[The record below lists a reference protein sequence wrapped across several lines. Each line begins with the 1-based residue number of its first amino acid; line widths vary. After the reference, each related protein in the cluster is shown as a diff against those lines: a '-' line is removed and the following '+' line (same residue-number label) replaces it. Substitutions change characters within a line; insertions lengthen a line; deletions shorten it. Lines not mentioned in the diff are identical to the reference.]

1 MYSLLFIDTALASF
15 IGLLVANIVLPLFG
29 WSVVYMIFAVICL
42 TSLLLLLLFEESPRA
57 EYYIEMLEKQ

>member
-1 MYSLLFIDTALASF
+1 MYSLLFIGTALASF

-42 TSLLLLLLFEESPRA
+42 TSLLLLLLFEERPRA